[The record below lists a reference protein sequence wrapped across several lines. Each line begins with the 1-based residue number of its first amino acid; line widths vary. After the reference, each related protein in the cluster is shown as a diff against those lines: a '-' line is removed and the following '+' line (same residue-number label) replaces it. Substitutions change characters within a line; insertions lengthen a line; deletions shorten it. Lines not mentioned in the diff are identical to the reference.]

1 MLYSDPLSQFVQRL
15 SPGIEV
21 FAQIQ
26 LREPWGLA
34 ELQRDRGSFSYLRS
48 GRCIVDVAGEASIQ
62 LQEGQMVLLPYG
74 DPYQVSSDKGV
85 TCQSVRELIA
95 DKTAEEVSQMMV
107 GGYGMHCDLMTGAIT
122 FAMIQHWGMDNKI
135 AKLPKVM
142 VIDIHHSERL
152 SRYVEWIY
160 QENLQR
166 TQGYEL
172 ALNHLLDLMM
182 LDMIRGLPALD
193 INPSWLCA
201 INDRH
206 LTPAV
211 LAVQQD
217 YQRDWRLEEL
227 AAVSALSRSAFAD
240 RFKRMTG
247 TTAQAYI
254 RQWRCFIAAQKL
266 AETTLSIQEIAFE
279 CGFQSS
285 DVLIRNFKQFHQVT
299 PKQYRIHHQQLKAIE
314 HSLSSLPKVDASS
327 RNIDV

>member
-1 MLYSDPLSQFVQRL
+1 MSYSDPLSQFIQRL
-15 SPGIEV
+15 APEIDV
-21 FAQIQ
+21 FTQIQ
-26 LREPWGLA
+26 LREPWGLTQRQGERGRFCYLRRGRCVVEVVGEPSI
-34 ELQRDRGSFSYLRS
+34 ELQ
-48 GRCIVDVAGEASIQ
+48 Q
-62 LQEGQMVLLPYG
+62 GQMVLLPYG
-74 DPYQVSSDKGV
+74 DAYRVSSELGV
-85 TCQSVRELIA
+85 GCQFVSELFD
-95 DKTAEEVSQMMV
+95 DKTAEQVSQRVV
-107 GGYGMHCDLMTGAIT
+107 GGEGEPCDLVCGAIT
-122 FAMIQHWGMDNKI
+122 FAMIQHWGVDTKM
-135 AKLPKVM
+135 AKLPKIM
-142 VIDIHHSERL
+142 VIDIQHSERL

-160 QENLQR
+160 QENSQR
-166 TQGYEL
+166 PQGYQL

-201 INDRH
+201 INDRY

-217 YQRDWRLEEL
+217 YRRDWRLEEL

-247 TTAQAYI
+247 TTAQQYL

-266 AETTLSIQEIAFE
+266 AETDLSIQQIAFE

-299 PKQYRIHHQQLKAIE
+299 PKQYRIQHQQLR
-314 HSLSSLPKVDASS
+314 SPRRS
-327 RNIDV
+327 

>member
-1 MLYSDPLSQFVQRL
+1 MPYSDPLSQFIQRL
-15 SPGIEV
+15 SPGVEV
-21 FAQIQ
+21 FAQVQ

-34 ELQRDRGSFSYLRS
+34 ESQRDRGSFSYLRS
-48 GRCIVDVAGEASIQ
+48 GRCMVEVTGEPSFQ
-62 LQEGQMVLLPYG
+62 LQQGQMVLLPYG
-74 DPYQVSSDKGV
+74 DAYRVSSEQGV
-85 TCQSVRELIA
+85 VCQSVDQLFV
-95 DKTAEEVSQMMV
+95 DKSVEQLSQMV
-107 GGYGMHCDLMTGAIT
+107 IGGDGAHCDLMCGAIT
-122 FAMIQHWGMDNKI
+122 FAMIQHWGMDAKMV
-135 AKLPKVM
+135 KLPKVM
-142 VIDIHHSERL
+142 VVDIHHSERL

-160 QENLQR
+160 QENLHR

-172 ALNHLLDLMM
+172 ALSHLLDLMM
-182 LDMIRGLPALD
+182 LEMIRGLPALD

-201 INDRH
+201 INDRY

-217 YQRDWRLEEL
+217 YQRDWRLEDL

-247 TTAQAYI
+247 ATPQQYL

-266 AETTLSIQEIAFE
+266 AETELSIQEIAFA

-299 PKQYRIHHQQLKAIE
+299 PKQYRIKHQQL
-314 HSLSSLPKVDASS
+314 SASQRS
-327 RNIDV
+327 RQ